1 MSFASDSESG
11 VGIAN
16 PNVFLHFTF
25 RPVDDG
31 VLVFDAA
38 TGDTS
43 LLPFDRSLVLDFL
56 RIRIA
61 ESATGECE
69 LQGFISRLGYF
80 PDC

>member
-1 MSFASDSESG
+1 MSFASDSEAG
-11 VGIAN
+11 GGIAN
-16 PNVFLHFTF
+16 PNVLFHFTF
-25 RPVDDG
+25 CPVDDG

-61 ESATGECE
+61 ESATGDCE

>member
-1 MSFASDSESG
+1 MSFASDSEAG

-16 PNVFLHFTF
+16 PNVFLNFSF
-25 RPVDDG
+25 WLVDDG
-31 VLVFDAA
+31 VLVFDAE

-43 LLPFDRSLVLDFL
+43 LLPFDRSLVVDFL
-56 RIRIA
+56 RKRIA
-61 ESATGECE
+61 ESAMEDYE

>member
-1 MSFASDSESG
+1 MSFASDSATG

-16 PNVFLHFTF
+16 PSVFLHFSF
-25 RPVDDG
+25 RLVDDG
-31 VLVFDAA
+31 VLVFDAG

-56 RIRIA
+56 RRRIA
-61 ESATGECE
+61 ESAMGDSE
-69 LQGFISRLGYF
+69 LQGLISKLGYF

>member
-1 MSFASDSESG
+1 MSFANDSEAG

>member
-1 MSFASDSESG
+1 MSFANDSEAG

-69 LQGFISRLGYF
+69 LQGFISRLGHF

>member
-1 MSFASDSESG
+1 MSFANDSESG
-11 VGIAN
+11 VGDAN
-16 PNVFLHFTF
+16 PNVFLQFAF

-56 RIRIA
+56 RERIG
-61 ESATGECE
+61 EGATGDCE
-69 LQGFISRLGYF
+69 LQGFISRLGNF

>member
-1 MSFASDSESG
+1 MSFANDSEAG

-38 TGDTS
+38 TRDTS

>member
-1 MSFASDSESG
+1 MSFAIDSAAG
-11 VGIAN
+11 VGIAD
-16 PNVFLHFTF
+16 PNVFLHFSF
-25 RPVDDG
+25 RLVDDG
-31 VLVFDAA
+31 VLVFDAE

-56 RIRIA
+56 RNRTA
-61 ESATGECE
+61 ESATGDYK

>member
-56 RIRIA
+56 RIRIG
-61 ESATGECE
+61 ESAMGDCE

>member
-1 MSFASDSESG
+1 MSFANDSETG

-16 PNVFLHFTF
+16 PNVFLHFSF
-25 RPVDDG
+25 RLVDDG

-43 LLPFDRSLVLDFL
+43 LLPFERLLVLDFL
-56 RIRIA
+56 RKRTA
-61 ESATGECE
+61 ESSTKDCE

>member
-1 MSFASDSESG
+1 MLFANDSETG

-16 PNVFLHFTF
+16 PDVFFHFSF
-25 RPVDDG
+25 RLVDDG

-56 RIRIA
+56 RKRTA
-61 ESATGECE
+61 EHVAEDRE

-80 PDC
+80 ADC

>member
-1 MSFASDSESG
+1 MLFANDSESG

-16 PNVFLHFTF
+16 PNVFLHITF

-43 LLPFDRSLVLDFL
+43 LLPFERSLLLDFL
-56 RIRIA
+56 RKRIG
-61 ESATGECE
+61 ESDTGDRE
-69 LQGFISRLGYF
+69 LQGFISSLGHF

>member
-1 MSFASDSESG
+1 MSFASDSETG

-16 PNVFLHFTF
+16 PTVFLHFSF
-25 RPVDDG
+25 RLVDDG
-31 VLVFDAA
+31 VLVFDAE

-43 LLPFDRSLVLDFL
+43 LLPFDRSLALDFL
-56 RIRIA
+56 RKRIA
-61 ESATGECE
+61 ESATGDCD